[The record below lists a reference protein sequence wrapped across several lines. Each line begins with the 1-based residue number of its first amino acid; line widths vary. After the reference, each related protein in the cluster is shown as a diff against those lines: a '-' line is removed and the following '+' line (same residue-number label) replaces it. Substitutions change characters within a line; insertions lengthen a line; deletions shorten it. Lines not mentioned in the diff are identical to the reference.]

1 MAPPKPAKTKHEKAV
16 TTVASPPP
24 HGRSAAL
31 EEAAAAAES
40 EGLTVTRATRADA
53 EVVTR
58 AELPHPPVPTADPE
72 ALESVRLALEA
83 GALACDLGII
93 QRALASGDTDTIRR
107 VVAGPIGVVARSTV
121 ARLQSPPK
129 QDDLSTEGGD
139 A

>member
-1 MAPPKPAKTKHEKAV
+1 MTKPKREKAV

-31 EEAAAAAES
+31 EEAAVAAES
-40 EGLTVTRATRADA
+40 EGLTVTRATRADT

-58 AELPHPPVPTADPE
+58 AELPPHPPVPTVDPE
-72 ALESVRLALEA
+72 ALKSVRLALEA